1 MLQRAR
7 NFETLELLRR
17 PQGAQLPCNMAGHV
31 FLLACPHLSQG
42 MRNGNSEQC
51 PLHALTS
58 DLACSLCLQPS
69 LLLLAYVVTRQASST
84 AVNQPA
90 ISRKITCGLQT
101 MGTIPAASP
110 ALNVCGPHNFPISN
124 SPFTLSLLDWES
136 VFVQVGSTGKEVG
149 WSSDSSS

>member
-1 MLQRAR
+1 M
-7 NFETLELLRR
+7 EILRWV
-17 PQGAQLPCNMAGHV
+17 QGIQLPCNMDGHF

-58 DLACSLCLQPS
+58 GLACSLRPQLS
-69 LLLLAYVVTRQASST
+69 LLPLAYVVTWQASSA
-84 AVNQPA
+84 AVDQPA
-90 ISRKITCGLQT
+90 ISRKITCGLKT
-101 MGTIPAASP
+101 IGTVHAASP
-110 ALNVCGPHNFPISN
+110 ALNVCGPHKCPISN
-124 SPFTLSLLDWES
+124 SSFTFSLLDCES